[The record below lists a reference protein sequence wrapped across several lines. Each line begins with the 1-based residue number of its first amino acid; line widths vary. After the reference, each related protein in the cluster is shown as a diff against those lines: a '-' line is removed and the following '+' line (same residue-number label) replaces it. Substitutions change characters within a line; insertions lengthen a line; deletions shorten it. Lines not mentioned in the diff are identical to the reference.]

1 VRRSSHHQQI
11 GAVGPPTLGD
21 AMQFDLEVT
30 SQTVCDR
37 LGDPGG
43 VAEKRL
49 VHHKASQAA
58 SS

>member
-1 VRRSSHHQQI
+1 
-11 GAVGPPTLGD
+11 
-21 AMQFDLEVT
+21 MQFDLEVT

-49 VHHKASQAA
+49 VQRIWGPVTLVLAISTAVIA
-58 SS
+58 VNV